1 MPRLFVGLELPNTT
15 GEVLLGWREDIE
27 GARWQRQDQLH
38 LTLCFL
44 GQVQPEQVPALF
56 RAMESP
62 ETDDFCITP
71 TSVGCFGDP
80 DQPRSL
86 WAGVLPEAPVIGL
99 HQWVSRRL
107 VEQGFGVG
115 SGKFRPHITLARFGR
130 HQAGSARDFLAQ
142 HRCSSAPEV
151 MVRHVSLFLSN
162 TGPEGSRYQVL
173 ARFPL
178 KKGLDA
184 PHALTGPQ

>member
-1 MPRLFVGLELPNTT
+1 MPRLFVGLELPQKTSD
-15 GEVLLGWREDIE
+15 VLLGWRADIE

-44 GQVQPEQVPALF
+44 GQVEPEQVPALF

-62 ETDDFCITP
+62 GPEGFCITP
-71 TSVGCFGDP
+71 TGVGCFGAP
-80 DQPRSL
+80 DQPRNL
-86 WAGVLPEAPVIGL
+86 WAGVVPEA
-99 HQWVSRRL
+99 S
-107 VEQGFGVG
+107 GFGVG
-115 SGKFRPHITLARFGR
+115 TGKFRAHITLARFGR
-130 HQAGSARDFLAQ
+130 HQAGSARGFLAQ

-178 KKGLDA
+178 KQR
-184 PHALTGPQ
+184 TQ